1 MAANI
6 VLFESSDGDVT
17 LPVQVD
23 YANAEVWLSK
33 EQMAQLFDRDRSV
46 ITRHIANIYKEGEL
60 EKKQLV
66 HFLHKFAKRAKER

>member
-1 MAANI
+1 MAKSI

-23 YANAEVWLSK
+23 CANAEVWLSK